1 VALDAPAPPPGA
13 GPRPDHDP
21 PVTTRPPSPPPR
33 GGASSPAQDLESE
46 VASRAK
52 TTRVVSAN
60 TSVWKR
66 LVEIWRSREL
76 LVYMVRTEIKVKYKN
91 SFLGLLWSMLSPAMT
106 LVVYTLVFGV
116 LLKNG
121 IPNFVIFLFS
131 GLLLWNFFSTGVI
144 TATGVVVNNAGLV
157 KKVSFP
163 REILALAAIGSA
175 GVFFFF
181 QACVMAIFMVAL
193 QMAPAWPLIWLLVVA
208 IVPTLV
214 FASALGIFL
223 ASANVYLRDTLH
235 LVTVLVG
242 AAWFWACPIVYS
254 FQRSLAPHMTGSAH
268 WRMWVYF
275 LNPMTPVVMTFQR
288 VLYNRPGLVALTT
301 KVPKGQPPIKAQL
314 LPSWPPS
321 TYVWADAAVLLV
333 SLVLFYFAMVVF
345 GRLAGNFAEEL

>member
-1 VALDAPAPPPGA
+1 VALDVPAPPPGA
-13 GPRPDHDP
+13 RPRPE
-21 PVTTRPPSPPPR
+21 PPPPGSR
-33 GGASSPAQDLESE
+33 PRPVATDLQDEPPEGSVLG
-46 VASRAK
+46 RAK
-52 TTRVVSAN
+52 TERVVSAN
-60 TSVWKR
+60 VSIRHR
-66 LVEIWRSREL
+66 LGEIWRSREL
-76 LVYMVRTEIKVKYKN
+76 LVHLVRTEIKVKYKN

-116 LLKNG
+116 LLKSQV
-121 IPNFVIFLFS
+121 PTFVIFLFS
-131 GLLLWNFFSTGVI
+131 GLLLWNFFQTGVLS
-144 TATGVVVNNAGLV
+144 ATGVVVNNAGLV

-181 QACVMAIFMVAL
+181 QACVMAIFMIAL
-193 QMAPAWPLIWLLVVA
+193 QMPPAWPLIWLLVVA

-235 LVTVLVG
+235 LVTVIVG

-254 FQRSLAPHMTGSAH
+254 YQNQVATHLMHKSYAGLS
-268 WRMWVYF
+268 WLYF

-288 VLYNRPGLVALTT
+288 VLYNRPGWIHGATQAHTLIRVLPPWPATT
-301 KVPKGQPPIKAQL
+301 YLWG
-314 LPSWPPS
+314 
-321 TYVWADAAVLLV
+321 DAIVLAV
-333 SLVLFYFAMVVF
+333 SLVLFYIAMVVF